1 MSSLDMAS
9 LPVEPNV
16 QELVRSNPLKI
27 PEKYLLKNIDQ
38 QDKPKSIANTS
49 HDFSSDDIPVI
60 DFSLLSSGHEEELNK
75 LDLACEEWG
84 FFQLVNH
91 GVAREVLQDMKDGSA
106 KFFEL
111 PLEEKSKISMS
122 TAKGTREGYG
132 QASVATEE
140 QTLDWSD
147 AVVLNLYPSQR
158 RNLEY
163 WPTTPKGYKEAIE
176 AYAGEVKRVG
186 EEILRSLSLT
196 MGMEKDVL
204 LGLHQDLAAALRI
217 NYIPPCSMPDKVL
230 GLSAHADA
238 GTITVLMQE
247 DNVIGLQIRKQGQ
260 WVSVKPIPN
269 SFVVNVG
276 DALEIWSNGKYKSIE
291 HRAVTNESK
300 ARMSYASFIF
310 PDVDVEIEPFDHIL
324 ESSGTIQ
331 MYKKV
336 KYGDYLI
343 QCLKRKMEGK
353 EHTQNSKLGSTT

>member
-1 MSSLDMAS
+1 MSSLCIAS
-9 LPVEPNV
+9 PPVEPNV

-27 PEKYLLKNIDQ
+27 PEKYLLKNIVE
-38 QDKPKSIANTS
+38 QDKPKSIETTR
-49 HDFSSDDIPVI
+49 DDLSSDNIPIV
-60 DFSLLSSGHEEELNK
+60 DFSLLAIGNEEELNK
-75 LDLACEEWG
+75 LDLACKEWG

-91 GVAREVLQDMKDGSA
+91 GVEREVLQGMKDGSA
-106 KFFEL
+106 KFFGL
-111 PLEEKSKISMS
+111 PLEEKNKFAMS
-122 TAKGTREGYG
+122 TAEGKREGYG
-132 QASVATEE
+132 KPFVATEE

-147 AVVLNLYPSQR
+147 ALVLTLYPSQI
-158 RNLEY
+158 RNLQY

-176 AYAGEVKRVG
+176 AYASEVKRVG
-186 EEILRSLSLT
+186 EEILRSMSLT
-196 MGMEKDVL
+196 MGMEKDIL
-204 LGLHQDLAAALRI
+204 LGLHQDLAAALRV
-217 NYIPPCSMPDKVL
+217 NYIPPCSMPDQVL

-238 GTITVLMQE
+238 GTITILMQD

-310 PDVDVEIEPFDHIL
+310 PHVDVEIEPFHHLL
-324 ESSGTIQ
+324 ESSGIVQ

-343 QCLKRKMEGK
+343 KCLKRKMEGK
-353 EHTQNSKLGSTT
+353 EHTQNAKIGSA